1 MKKRTYIILLFTILC
16 LFPIV
21 PVHAQTASTS
31 AGKPP
36 VKVDDLMD
44 RLATRVAQLSQTQKK
59 AITGTVNSVSVSS
72 FTLETAT
79 KNYKIEL
86 PDTLKV
92 IQMIKGKRTE
102 LTQEDIAKGDIVT
115 AFGGYD
121 ETIDTL
127 RASVVWIEPAKPLFK
142 LTGIVDSV
150 DKTDY
155 SFTVKTPEKQT
166 ITVDF
171 ETSSKLSIFNGVD
184 ITKGGFS
191 KITPKSSIIITGTAV
206 PNKANRY
213 SATRILILQ
222 PDTPTNTPKA
232 PIASP
237 SSTTKE

>member
-1 MKKRTYIILLFTILC
+1 MPAR
-16 LFPIV
+16 
-21 PVHAQTASTS
+21 AQTESTGS
-31 AGKPP
+31 AKSQ

-59 AITGTVNSVSVSS
+59 AITGTVNAVSVSS

-92 IQMIKGKRTE
+92 FQSIKGKRTE
-102 LTQEDIAKGDIVT
+102 LTQEDIAKGDTVT

-127 RASVVWIEPAKPLFK
+127 RASVVWIEPTISIFQFA
-142 LTGIVDSV
+142 GVIGSI

-155 SFTVKTPEKQT
+155 SFTVVTAQKQT

-171 ETSSKLSIFNGVD
+171 ETSSRLSIFDGTQ
-184 ITKGGFS
+184 IAKGGFS
-191 KITPKSSIIITGTAV
+191 KMSPKTSVLITGSAV
-206 PNKANRY
+206 PNKTNRY
-213 SATRILILQ
+213 SATRILLLQ
-222 PDTPTNTPKA
+222 PETPTATPKVPA
-232 PIASP
+232 ASP
-237 SSTTKE
+237 SSTTKQ

>member
-1 MKKRTYIILLFTILC
+1 MKKQITMILIFTVLC
-16 LFPIV
+16 VFPIV
-21 PVHAQTASTS
+21 PVCAQTASPSSEKST
-31 AGKPP
+31 

-59 AITGTVNSVSVSS
+59 AITGTVNTVSVSS

-86 PDTLKV
+86 PDALKV
-92 IQMIKGKRTE
+92 IQMVKGKRTE
-102 LTQEDIAKGDIVT
+102 LTQEDIAKGDSVT

-127 RASVVWIEPAKPLFK
+127 RASVVWIEPTTLLIKRMGVVE
-142 LTGIVDSV
+142 TV